1 MEPDDQPLT
10 DVDDLVA
17 ALKAR
22 VAERRRNGAYP
33 AGLESEL
40 DSHFQRIVTHRAE
53 PYDFE
58 QLRAKMGDLDHA
70 LGFSPANINYESSL
84 PGGPALHRAVSKV
97 VSRQTQGIL
106 EQVHRFGES
115 VRDVLR
121 EMILVLEH
129 PNGHAHPDMLGQ
141 IDAIL
146 ERLVSYER
154 APENSGLAVGD
165 LRRRVEE
172 LEQVEARRQ
181 FRPFY
186 ASDRFEDEFRGTRE
200 EIRERYGDLAD
211 RFEGCAPVVDIGC
224 GRGELLELLSK
235 RGIDASGIDLDADL
249 VAGLINAGLA
259 AEQDDAVT
267 WLRGTVDGSLGGI
280 SMIQVVEHLTAQ
292 ELTEVVALAAQKL
305 RAGGKL
311 ILETVNPQ
319 SLYVFARAF
328 YADPTHHNP
337 VHPAYLTFLLREA
350 GFSEVSIEWRSPPAD
365 DESLAAVDGAGVL
378 EDQIN
383 VHVARLNDLLFGP
396 QDYAIV
402 AVR

>member
-1 MEPDDQPLT
+1 VEPEDQSLT

-17 ALKAR
+17 ALKER

-33 AGLESEL
+33 TGLESEL

-58 QLRAKMGDLDHA
+58 KLRAKMGDLDHA
-70 LGFSPANINYESSL
+70 LGFSPANIHYDSSV
-84 PGGPALHRAVSKV
+84 PGGVTLHHAVAKIV
-97 VSRQTQGIL
+97 GRQTQGIL
-106 EQVHRFGES
+106 EQMHRFGES

-121 EMILVLEH
+121 EMVLVLEH

-154 APENSGLAVGD
+154 APDNSGLAVAD
-165 LRRRVEE
+165 LRRRIDE
-172 LEQVEARRQ
+172 LEQAESRRR

-200 EIRERYGDLAD
+200 EIRERYADLAD

-235 RGIDASGIDLDADL
+235 RGTDATGIDLDADL
-249 VAGLINAGLA
+249 VAGLVNAGLA
-259 AEQDDAVT
+259 AEQADAIT
-267 WLRGTVDGSLGGI
+267 WLRGAVDSSLGGI

-292 ELTEVVALAAQKL
+292 ELTEVAALAAQKL
-305 RAGGKL
+305 RRGGKL

-328 YADPTHHNP
+328 YVDPTHHNP

-350 GFSEVSIEWRSPPAD
+350 GFSDVSIEWRSPPAAE
-365 DESLAAVDGAGVL
+365 ESLAAVDGEGVL

-383 VHVARLNDLLFGP
+383 EHVTRLNDLLFGP